1 MTRDEVYAMTDGELR
16 IKAAELMGW
25 TKGLG
30 GLPEGAWKTTWYP
43 GDEEET
49 CVHVESGLTVT
60 RTELN
65 QAFYWRSPEG
75 KRTGYD
81 KYPNSLPDYTNDIS
95 EAWPLTDVAKEHG
108 YSAEISSFRSGVRD
122 MAQCVFKRS
131 DVDWI
136 AEDTSFE
143 KASPARAITRAFIM
157 AMTEENEDESR
168 DSA

>member
-1 MTRDEVYAMTDGELR
+1 MTRDEVMAMTDEQLR

-30 GLPEGAWKTTWYP
+30 GLPEGAWKTTWHP

-49 CVHVESGLTVT
+49 CVHVESGMTVT

-81 KYPNSLPDYTNDIS
+81 KYPNTLPDYPNDWAAAGELLGKMVEMEWYPEIQN
-95 EAWPLTDVAKEHG
+95 AGIHG
-108 YSAEISSFRSGVRD
+108 DLWNVYLDNVNGAIRD
-122 MAQCVFKRS
+122 MFGQ
-131 DVDWI
+131 D
-136 AEDTSFE
+136 E
-143 KASPARAITRAFIM
+143 KPQRAITMAFIL
-157 AMTEENEDESR
+157 ATESTN
-168 DSA
+168 AN